1 MICNKLL
8 AGFGGL
14 LSICVMPFSL
24 VGCGESEVTLNYKL
38 AQPVDVE
45 VYTESYF
52 ATIDLKGEEQMGTIT
67 AAYVD
72 LNYST
77 AGDTTKVQRLYRLN
91 NSRGYLKNFMPSELA
106 WRVKEVNLAAVD
118 REVTSITG
126 LDDGYDTLL
135 AHIPMPV
142 RWRKQLLNPDYK
154 PHLRRLEKHR
164 WEMDHLL
171 TGTVPVKANIT
182 QMLKDQG
189 RLNFALIKID
199 SVVTKG
205 FENRDHRRCL
215 DYKIYLHET
224 ESFPYYI
231 WEQHVNSNIVPEK
244 FKAYTAGHKAEYDTE
259 FEIMIDPET
268 GIPCQEREVKV
279 GTHYMVHPVT
289 KDTVTFKSN
298 ITHERLFNIKR
309 NQTAE

>member
-1 MICNKLL
+1 MLYKKLVGVL
-8 AGFGGL
+8 GMS
-14 LSICVMPFSL
+14 LSAIF

-52 ATIDLKGEEQMGTIT
+52 ATIDLKGDEQMGTIT

-77 AGDTTKVQRLYRLN
+77 SGDTTKVKRLYRVN

-106 WRVKEVNLAAVD
+106 WRVKEVDLAAID
-118 REVTSITG
+118 RDVIAIDG
-126 LDDGYDTLL
+126 LDEGYDTLL
-135 AHIPMPV
+135 AHIPMPE

-199 SVVTKG
+199 SVVTRG
-205 FENRDHRRCL
+205 FENRDHRHCL

-231 WEQHVNSNIVPEK
+231 WEQHVNSKIVPEK
-244 FKAYTAGHKAEYDTE
+244 FMAYNSGLKAEYDTE
-259 FEIMIDPET
+259 YEVMVDPET
-268 GIPCQEREVKV
+268 GVTRPEREVKV
-279 GTHYMVHPVT
+279 GKHTMVNPVT
-289 KDTVTFKSN
+289 KDTATFVSH
-298 ITHERLFNIKR
+298 ITHERLYNIKR
-309 NQTAE
+309 AQAAE

>member
-1 MICNKLL
+1 MLYKKLVGVL
-8 AGFGGL
+8 GMS
-14 LSICVMPFSL
+14 LSAIF

-52 ATIDLKGEEQMGTIT
+52 ATIDLKGDEQMGTIT

-77 AGDTTKVQRLYRLN
+77 SGDTTKVKRLYRVN

-106 WRVKEVNLAAVD
+106 WRVKEVDLAAID
-118 REVTSITG
+118 RDVIAIDG
-126 LDDGYDTLL
+126 LDEGYDTLL
-135 AHIPMPV
+135 AHIPMPE
-142 RWRKQLLNPDYK
+142 RC
-154 PHLRRLEKHR
+154 LRRLEKHR

-199 SVVTKG
+199 SVVTRG
-205 FENRDHRRCL
+205 FENRDHRHCL

-231 WEQHVNSNIVPEK
+231 WEQHVNSKIVPEK
-244 FKAYTAGHKAEYDTE
+244 FMAYNSGLKAEYDTE
-259 FEIMIDPET
+259 YEVMMDPET
-268 GIPCQEREVKV
+268 GVPCQEREVKV
-279 GTHYMVHPVT
+279 GKHTMVNPVT
-289 KDTVTFKSN
+289 KDTATFVSH
-298 ITHERLFNIKR
+298 ITHERLYNIKR
-309 NQTAE
+309 AQAAE

>member
-1 MICNKLL
+1 MLYKKLIGVLGISLSAML
-8 AGFGGL
+8 A
-14 LSICVMPFSL
+14 
-24 VGCGESEVTLNYKL
+24 GCGESEVTLNYKL

-77 AGDTTKVQRLYRLN
+77 SGDTTKVKRNYRVN

-106 WRVKEVNLAAVD
+106 WRVKEVDLAAVD
-118 REVTSITG
+118 REVTSIEG
-126 LDDGYDTLL
+126 LSEGYDTLL
-135 AHIPMPV
+135 AHIPMPE

-154 PHLRRLEKHR
+154 PHLKRLEKHR

-199 SVVTKG
+199 SVVTRG
-205 FENRDHRRCL
+205 FENRDHRHCL

-231 WEQHVNSNIVPEK
+231 WEQHVNSKIVPEK
-244 FKAYTAGHKAEYDTE
+244 FMAYNSGLKAEYDTE
-259 FEIMIDPET
+259 YEVMMDPET
-268 GIPCQEREVKV
+268 GVPCQEREVKV
-279 GTHYMVHPVT
+279 GKHTMVNPVT
-289 KDTVTFKSN
+289 NDTATFVSH
-298 ITHERLFNIKR
+298 ITHERLYNIKR
-309 NQTAE
+309 APAAE

>member
-1 MICNKLL
+1 MLYKKLVGVL
-8 AGFGGL
+8 GMS
-14 LSICVMPFSL
+14 LSAIF

-52 ATIDLKGEEQMGTIT
+52 ATIDLKGDEQMGTIT

-77 AGDTTKVQRLYRLN
+77 SGDTTKVKRLYRVN

-106 WRVKEVNLAAVD
+106 WRVKEVDLAAID
-118 REVTSITG
+118 RDVIAIDG
-126 LDDGYDTLL
+126 LDEGYDMLL
-135 AHIPMPV
+135 AHIPMPE

-199 SVVTKG
+199 SVVTRG
-205 FENRDHRRCL
+205 FENRDHRHCL

-231 WEQHVNSNIVPEK
+231 WEQHVNSKIVPEK
-244 FKAYTAGHKAEYDTE
+244 FMAYNSGLKAEYDTE
-259 FEIMIDPET
+259 YEVMMDPET
-268 GIPCQEREVKV
+268 GVPCQEREVKV
-279 GTHYMVHPVT
+279 GKHTMVNPVT
-289 KDTVTFKSN
+289 KDTATFVSH
-298 ITHERLFNIKR
+298 ITHERLYNIKR
-309 NQTAE
+309 AQAAE

>member
-1 MICNKLL
+1 MLYKKLVGVL
-8 AGFGGL
+8 GMS
-14 LSICVMPFSL
+14 LSAIF

-52 ATIDLKGEEQMGTIT
+52 ATIDLKGDEQMGTIT

-77 AGDTTKVQRLYRLN
+77 SGDTTKVKRLYRVN

-106 WRVKEVNLAAVD
+106 WRVKEVDLAAID
-118 REVTSITG
+118 RDVIAIDG
-126 LDDGYDTLL
+126 LDEGYDTLL
-135 AHIPMPV
+135 AHIPMPE

-199 SVVTKG
+199 SVVTRG
-205 FENRDHRRCL
+205 FENRDHRHCL

-231 WEQHVNSNIVPEK
+231 WEQHVNSKIVPEK
-244 FKAYTAGHKAEYDTE
+244 FKAYNTGLKAEYDTE
-259 FEIMIDPET
+259 YEVMMDPET
-268 GIPCQEREVKV
+268 GVPCQEREVKV
-279 GTHYMVHPVT
+279 GKHTMVNPVT
-289 KDTVTFKSN
+289 NDTATFVSH
-298 ITHERLFNIKR
+298 ITHERLYNIKR
-309 NQTAE
+309 APAAE

>member
-1 MICNKLL
+1 MRKHIASLGAL
-8 AGFGGL
+8 AALGLFSSL
-14 LSICVMPFSL
+14 LS
-24 VGCGESEVTLNYKL
+24 GCGDSEVTINYKL
-38 AQPVDVE
+38 SSPIDVE

-52 ATIDLKGEEQMGTIT
+52 ATIDLNGEEQMGTIT

-72 LNYST
+72 LNYSS
-77 AGDTTKVQRLYRLN
+77 AGDTTKVKRLYRVN

-106 WRVKEVNLAAVD
+106 WRVKEVDMAAVD
-118 REVTSITG
+118 REVVSLTG

-135 AHIPMPV
+135 HHIPMPE

-164 WEMDHLL
+164 WEMSHLL
-171 TGTVPVKANIT
+171 KGTVPTKANIT

-199 SVVTKG
+199 SVVTRG
-205 FENRDHRRCL
+205 FENRDHRHCL

-244 FKAYTAGHKAEYDTE
+244 FKAYNKGLKAEYATE
-259 FEIMIDPET
+259 YEIMMDPET
-268 GIPCQEREVKV
+268 GVPCQEREVKV
-279 GTHYMVHPVT
+279 GTHTMVHPVT
-289 KDTVTFKSN
+289 MDTVTFKSN

-309 NQTAE
+309 AVEE